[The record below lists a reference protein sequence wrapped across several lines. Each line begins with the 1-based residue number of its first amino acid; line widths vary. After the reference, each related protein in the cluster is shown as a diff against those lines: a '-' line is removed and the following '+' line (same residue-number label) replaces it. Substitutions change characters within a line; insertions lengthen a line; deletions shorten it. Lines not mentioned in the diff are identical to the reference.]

1 MNDTVSP
8 GKVTPSKLR
17 QKMYFEMLR
26 IQANSTTYKN
36 DVERLKARLRIFNN
50 SNEID
55 QRSVEV
61 QARARRAKI
70 TLNVETLK
78 SVAGR

>member
-8 GKVTPSKLR
+8 VKVTPNKLR

-26 IQANSTTYKN
+26 IQANSTSYKN
-36 DVERLKARLRIFNN
+36 DVERLKARLKIFNN

-61 QARARRAKI
+61 LARARRAKI
-70 TLNVETLK
+70 ILNVETLK
-78 SVAGR
+78 SVVGR